1 MLLLYYASRRNVCSL
16 QQSLTNLRLI
26 FSRVSLIEHVDTMTL
41 VCHTL
46 GRGGYNHRIWG
57 LAECQIMGSGGLRD
71 PRIALV
77 LNSKSFAGEGGMT
90 VMGGI
95 PFGDIGR
102 RELPEPGPILLG
114 S

>member
-1 MLLLYYASRRNVCSL
+1 
-16 QQSLTNLRLI
+16 
-26 FSRVSLIEHVDTMTL
+26 
-41 VCHTL
+41 
-46 GRGGYNHRIWG
+46 
-57 LAECQIMGSGGLRD
+57 MGSGGLRD